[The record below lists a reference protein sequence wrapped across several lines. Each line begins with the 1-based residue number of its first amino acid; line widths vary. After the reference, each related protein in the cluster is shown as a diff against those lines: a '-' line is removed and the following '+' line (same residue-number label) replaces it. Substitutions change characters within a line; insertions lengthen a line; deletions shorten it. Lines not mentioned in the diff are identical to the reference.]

1 MKIKHPL
8 KICGNIGFW
17 CDTNEATQRK
27 HPHDRQCKCLWL
39 LQGLKCKKKKKNGI
53 GCNNQAFSLCT
64 DGSGF
69 FQFFFSEFKSNA
81 LINTNAP
88 FHRRLALSWA
98 INQLTDGLPH
108 RPCRKH
114 LGLLLRPYLVLE
126 PDQDAVERFLINT
139 TLLVVPL
146 FCGSLVN
153 YGGYPVCAAALK
165 VEAGFWNGTALSSQT
180 QAAACLDVDIS
191 VCRAM
196 QQDGMHHYQ

>member
-1 MKIKHPL
+1 MELDLTTKH
-8 KICGNIGFW
+8 
-17 CDTNEATQRK
+17 
-27 HPHDRQCKCLWL
+27 
-39 LQGLKCKKKKKNGI
+39 
-53 GCNNQAFSLCT
+53 FSLYT

-69 FQFFFSEFKSNA
+69 FRELHLTWFKSNA

-88 FHRRLALSWA
+88 FRRGSALLWA
-98 INQLTDGLPH
+98 ISRLTGLAH

-114 LGLLLRPYLVLE
+114 SGSLLRPYLVLE
-126 PDQDAVERFLINT
+126 PDCKRFLINT

-153 YGGYPVCAAALK
+153 YGGYLVCAAALK
-165 VEAGFWNGTALSSQT
+165 GDAGFWNGTALSSQT